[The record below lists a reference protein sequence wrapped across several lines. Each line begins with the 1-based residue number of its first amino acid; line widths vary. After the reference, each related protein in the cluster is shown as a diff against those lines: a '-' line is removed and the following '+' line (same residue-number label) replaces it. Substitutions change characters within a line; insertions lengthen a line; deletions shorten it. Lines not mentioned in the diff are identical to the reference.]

1 MVNIVID
8 KVKIITGTTAEK
20 LETEIN
26 NALMVMSTDGYDMVG
41 NVVPLGDHMYMLS
54 FSKHTKTVGI
64 TPKALNDVSSP
75 NNVNSGNQ
83 ITPKQLKYIKALA
96 SKASADLGEYDFNTM
111 TKRDAGILIKKL
123 KAVGASTEPIKKD
136 EYEPSFSLDNLNDM
150 FK

>member
-1 MVNIVID
+1 MAVDRI
-8 KVKIITGTTAEK
+8 KVITGTTAEK
-20 LETEIN
+20 IETEIN

-41 NVVPLGDHMYMLS
+41 NIVPLGDHMYMLS

-96 SKASADLGEYDFNTM
+96 SKANTDLSEYNFNTM
-111 TKRDAGILIKKL
+111 TKRDAGILITKL
-123 KAVGASTEPIKKD
+123 KAIGASTEPIKKD
-136 EYEPSFSLDNLNDM
+136 EYEPSFAMDNLNDM

>member
-1 MVNIVID
+1 MAVD
-8 KVKIITGTTAEK
+8 KVKIIMGTTAEK
-20 LETEIN
+20 LESEIN
-26 NALMVMSTDGYDMVG
+26 NALMAMLTDGYDMVG

-75 NNVNSGNQ
+75 NNINSGNQ
-83 ITPKQLKYIKALA
+83 ITPKQIKYIKNLA
-96 SKASADLGEYDFNTM
+96 SKANADLSKYDFNTM
-111 TKRDAGILIKKL
+111 TKRDAGILINKL
-123 KAVGASTEPIKKD
+123 KALGTSVKQNEKS

>member
-1 MVNIVID
+1 MAVD
-8 KVKIITGTTAEK
+8 KIKIIEGTTSKK

-26 NALMVMSTDGYDMVG
+26 NALMTMTTDGYDMIG

-75 NNVNSGNQ
+75 NNINSGNQ
-83 ITPKQLKYIKALA
+83 VTAKQIKYIKSLA
-96 SKASADLGEYDFNTM
+96 SKANADLSKYDFNTM
-111 TKRDAGILIKKL
+111 TKRDAGILINKL
-123 KAVGASTEPIKKD
+123 KALGTSVKQNEKS

>member
-20 LETEIN
+20 IETEIN
-26 NALMVMSTDGYDMVG
+26 NALMVMATDGYDMVG
-41 NVVPLGDHMYMLS
+41 NIVPLGDHMYMLS
-54 FSKHTKTVGI
+54 FSKHVKTVGI

-96 SKASADLGEYDFNTM
+96 SKANADLSEYNFNTM
-111 TKRDAGILIKKL
+111 TKRDAGILITKL
-123 KAVGASTEPIKKD
+123 KALGASTEPIKKD
-136 EYEPSFSLDNLNDM
+136 EYDPSFTMDNLNDM

>member
-1 MVNIVID
+1 MAID
-8 KVKIITGTTAEK
+8 KIKIINESVAEK
-20 LETEIN
+20 LESEIN
-26 NALMVMSTDGYDMVG
+26 NALMAMSTDGYDMVG
-41 NVVPLGDHMYMLS
+41 NIVPLGDHMYMLS

-96 SKASADLGEYDFNTM
+96 SKANADLSEYNFNTM
-111 TKRDAGILIKKL
+111 TKRDAGILINKL
-123 KAVGASTEPIKKD
+123 KALGTSVKQNEKS

>member
-1 MVNIVID
+1 MVSIVVD
-8 KVKIITGTTAEK
+8 KVKVITGTTAEK

-26 NALMVMSTDGYDMVG
+26 NALMVMTTDGYDMVG

-75 NNVNSGNQ
+75 NNINSGNQ
-83 ITPKQLKYIKALA
+83 ITPKQLKYIKSLA
-96 SKASADLGEYDFNTM
+96 SKANADLSEYDFNTM

-123 KAVGASTEPIKKD
+123 KAIGASVEPNKKD
-136 EYEPSFSLDNLNDM
+136 DYEPSFTMDNLNDM

>member
-1 MVNIVID
+1 MAVD

-20 LETEIN
+20 LESEIN
-26 NALMVMSTDGYDMVG
+26 NALIAMSTDGYDMVG
-41 NVVPLGDHMYMLS
+41 NIVPLGDRMYMLS

-75 NNVNSGNQ
+75 NNVNSGNHVTEKQ
-83 ITPKQLKYIKALA
+83 IKYIKSLA
-96 SKASADLGEYDFNTM
+96 SKANSDLSKYDFNTM
-111 TKRDAGILIKKL
+111 TKRDAGILINKL
-123 KAVGASTEPIKKD
+123 KALGTSVKQNEKS

>member
-1 MVNIVID
+1 MTVD
-8 KVKIITGTTAEK
+8 KIKIITGTTAEK
-20 LETEIN
+20 LESEIN
-26 NALMVMSTDGYDMVG
+26 NALMTMTTDGYDMIG

-96 SKASADLGEYDFNTM
+96 SKANADLSEYNFNTM

-123 KAVGASTEPIKKD
+123 KAVGASAEPIKKD